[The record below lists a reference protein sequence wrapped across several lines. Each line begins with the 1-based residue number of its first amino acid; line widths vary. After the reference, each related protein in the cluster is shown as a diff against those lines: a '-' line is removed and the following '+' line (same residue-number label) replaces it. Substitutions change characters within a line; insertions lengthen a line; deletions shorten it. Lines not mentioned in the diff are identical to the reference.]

1 MRLRFYIDRESGE
14 PQVRGHGVTE
24 REVREVLGRPLEDRP
39 GREGS
44 RVALGQASAG
54 RYVRVVYGPDAE
66 PRSAFVVTAYE
77 IGPKAK
83 RALQRTEKEAMN
95 KQRQFPRGWDDDRV
109 RRVLEHYEGQGDAEA
124 VAEDEAAFGRPSH
137 TAMKVPIALVPE
149 VRRLLA
155 KHLPA
160 NKRLQPTRR
169 RAARG

>member
-1 MRLRFYIDRESGE
+1 M
-14 PQVRGHGVTE
+14 
-24 REVREVLGRPLEDRP
+24 
-39 GREGS
+39 
-44 RVALGQASAG
+44 
-54 RYVRVVYGPDAE
+54 
-66 PRSAFVVTAYE
+66 
-77 IGPKAK
+77 K
-83 RALQRTEKEAMN
+83 
-95 KQRQFPRGWDDDRV
+95 KQRQFPRGWDEDRV